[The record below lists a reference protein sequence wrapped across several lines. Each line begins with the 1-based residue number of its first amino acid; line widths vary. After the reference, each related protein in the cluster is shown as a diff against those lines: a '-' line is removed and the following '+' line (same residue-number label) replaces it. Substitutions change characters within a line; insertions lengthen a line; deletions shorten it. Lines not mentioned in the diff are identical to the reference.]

1 LSTAQYLA
9 LFLFGFLSLFFFFS
23 AYIYKKM
30 GCCASI
36 EQDVNDKIRNDEI
49 DQQLQMEKLN
59 EKDEIKLLLLGKKET
74 VYKCPLHA
82 QWYLCVIFF
91 CYFHF

>member
-1 LSTAQYLA
+1 
-9 LFLFGFLSLFFFFS
+9 
-23 AYIYKKM
+23 M

-36 EQDVNDKIRNDEI
+36 EQDVNDKLRNDEI

-74 VYKCPLHA
+74 VYKCSLHA
-82 QWYLCVIFF
+82 Q
-91 CYFHF
+91 